1 VTWLRWHR
9 HRSAAPAAR
18 GVSLLGLLA
27 VLAGCGQSAAQAP
40 PSSGVNLMV
49 QPTNSVLL
57 TGVDR
62 IGLALLDG
70 SGRPVSGA
78 HAVLRVTG
86 AGGVDEHRPLENIG
100 PEYGG
105 IPVYTGTAGF
115 PQVGVYDLA
124 VAVDLGG
131 GRSGSGRVAVRVS
144 NTGPELPVGAHAPAV
159 RQAILGDPGVTID
172 RIDSGVPP
180 DAWHTTTVAGG
191 LAQHR
196 PMVLYFG
203 APGFCT
209 TRTCGPTVQ
218 VLQQLSQRYGDR
230 LLIEHIETRSPPGLT
245 GPANPAF
252 DAFGLQTDPWV
263 YFVNS
268 GGVVADRFEGPVTLD
283 ELASAADGTLAGR
296 VPAVQ
301 VSLNG

>member
-1 VTWLRWHR
+1 MTGRPPRRRGRL
-9 HRSAAPAAR
+9 AAAA
-18 GVSLLGLLA
+18 LLLLA
-27 VLAGCGQSAAQAP
+27 GGLLAGCGETAAQPAT
-40 PSSGVNLMV
+40 SGVSLTV

-70 SGRPVSGA
+70 QGRPLSGA

-86 AGGVDEHRPLENIG
+86 AGGVDERRPLANIG

-105 IPVYTGTAGF
+105 IPVYTGTARF
-115 PQVGVYDLA
+115 PQVGIYTLA
-124 VAVDLGG
+124 VEVDLDG
-131 GRSGSGRVAVRVS
+131 GRSGAGRVAVRVTES
-144 NTGPELPVGAHAPAV
+144 GPELPVGAHAPAV
-159 RQAILGDPGVTID
+159 RQAILGDPGITID
-172 RIDSGVPP
+172 RVDSGVPP
-180 DAWHTTTVAGG
+180 DPWHTATVADG
-191 LAQHR
+191 LARHR

-218 VLQQLSQRYGDR
+218 VLQQLARRYGAR
-230 LLIEHIETRSPPGLT
+230 LLFEHIETRIPPGLS

-263 YFVNS
+263 YFVNAS
-268 GGVVADRFEGPVTLD
+268 GIVADRFEGPVTVD
-283 ELASAADGTLAGR
+283 ELASAAEGTLAGR